1 VEVDSQ
7 VAEKEKEDRKLE
19 IYNRMEAKS
28 YTNFRGRKFK
38 KSDLLS
44 ENRRLRLVFLLF
56 YDIIIFVIYNKTRK

>member
-1 VEVDSQ
+1 LVEVDSQ

-28 YTNFRGRKFK
+28 FTNFKGGKFK

-44 ENRRLRLVFLLF
+44 ENRRLR
-56 YDIIIFVIYNKTRK
+56 

>member
-1 VEVDSQ
+1 MEVDSQ

>member
-1 VEVDSQ
+1 MYLQGLLNSLISCLFQDILVEVDSQ

-28 YTNFRGRKFK
+28 FTNFRGRKFK

-44 ENRRLRLVFLLF
+44 ENRRLR
-56 YDIIIFVIYNKTRK
+56 

>member
-1 VEVDSQ
+1 MIEVDSQ

-19 IYNRMEAKS
+19 IYNKMEAKS

-44 ENRRLRLVFLLF
+44 ENRRLR
-56 YDIIIFVIYNKTRK
+56 